1 MFAIGNTVVSEDL
14 LEKNFICDL
23 ERCKGACCVKGD
35 SGAPLEKK
43 EAQMLEKIYP
53 YIKPYLTGEG
63 LNTIEEKGFY
73 EMDSHGDFVTPLV
86 GDQGPCAYAFYE
98 NGIAKCAIEKGYDEG
113 MIEFRKPV
121 SCHLYPVRVT
131 RYDGYVAVNYHEWE
145 ICHAACMKGEAM
157 KVPLFSF
164 VKDALIRKFGEQWF
178 EELCQTAEH
187 YHSDKIRKEG
197 N

>member
-1 MFAIGNTVVSEDL
+1 
-14 LEKNFICDL
+14 
-23 ERCKGACCVKGD
+23 VKGD

-73 EMDSHGDFVTPLV
+73 ELDSHGDFVTPLV

-98 NGIAKCAIEKGYDEG
+98 NGIAKCSVEKAYDEKR
-113 MIEFRKPV
+113 IDFRKPV
-121 SCHLYPVRVT
+121 SCHLYPVRIT
-131 RYDGYVAVNYHEWE
+131 KYDGYEAVNYHEWE

-157 KVPLFSF
+157 KVPLYSF
-164 VKDALIRKFGEQWF
+164 VKDALVRKFGEPWF
-178 EELCQTAEH
+178 EELCKTAEH
-187 YHSDKIRKEG
+187 YYSDKIRKEG
-197 N
+197 D